1 MCGLLVFL
9 SCDGTADQSALA
21 AALDRLKHRGP
32 DETSMAAVDGVVFGF
47 TRLAIIDVALSHQP
61 AQYAGR
67 WTVVFNGELYNY
79 RELRAALGL
88 EHGATFATEGEAEVL
103 AAAFHHWGPAA
114 VQRLRG
120 MFAAVLW
127 DAQTQTLHAI
137 RDPFGIKPLYHLRT
151 PDGLYLAS
159 EKKALLPF
167 AGGAQRI
174 GTAALS
180 HYLTLQYVPEPATL
194 HPAVHRLPAG
204 HALTCKPGEEPRLQ
218 RYSHLAF
225 RPEPRPAAE
234 AIAAIR
240 AALRDSVR
248 AHLQS
253 EVPLGAFLSS
263 GVDSSAIVALAREQR
278 PGLRAYTAGFD
289 DQRYSEIE
297 DAAETAA
304 ALGVHLTP
312 TLVRD
317 EDVIEALP
325 SIVWHLDDPVAD
337 PAIVPLYFLCRTA
350 AKDVTVVLSGE
361 GADELFGGYEIYRE
375 PASLARV
382 ADLPDPVRRGLRAV
396 AEVIP
401 EGVRGKSFLQRATT
415 PIGQRYYG
423 NARIFG
429 PEEKARLMRGPAD
442 PHTTVT
448 SPLYRAAAGLDDIS
462 AMQYIDVHTWL
473 PGDILTKADRMSMA
487 HSLELRVPFLDP
499 AVWAAAASLPPE
511 LKISPHATKHALRE
525 AVRGLL
531 PEVVVNRRKLGFP
544 TPTRVWLRGPI
555 GEWAADMMA
564 AADVDHL
571 IDIAHVQRLLAAHR
585 KGGADHSRK
594 IWTVLMFCLWYG
606 QQSAAASLSITYP
619 AAHNLHSGLCQRDIT
634 PERRALSGC

>member
-1 MCGLLVFL
+1 MFL
-9 SCDGTADQSALA
+9 SGDGTADPSALA
-21 AALDRLKHRGP
+21 AALDRLRHRGP
-32 DETSMAAVDGVVFGF
+32 DETSLVVCSQATQTSTLETWSAPGGFGVVFGF
-47 TRLAIIDVALSHQP
+47 TRLAIIDVAHSHQP
-61 AQYAGR
+61 VQYAER
-67 WTVVFNGELYNY
+67 WTVVFNGELYNF
-79 RELRAALGL
+79 RELRTALQR
-88 EHGATFATEGEAEVL
+88 EHGASFATEGEAEVL
-103 AAAFHHWGPAA
+103 AAAYHYWGPAA
-114 VQRLRG
+114 VRRLRG

-127 DAQTQTLHAI
+127 DEHTGTLHAI

-167 AGGAQRI
+167 AGGARRI

-204 HALTCKPGEEPRLQ
+204 HALTCRPGEEPVLQ
-218 RYSHLAF
+218 RYFQIAL
-225 RPEPRPAAE
+225 RPAPRPAAE

-240 AALRDSVR
+240 DALRDSVH

-263 GVDSSAIVALAREQR
+263 GVDSSAVVALAREKH
-278 PGLRAYTAGFD
+278 PNLRAYTAGFD
-289 DQRYSEIE
+289 DARYSEIE
-297 DAAETAA
+297 AAAQTAA
-304 ALGVHLTP
+304 ALGVHLTA
-312 TLVRD
+312 TVVRD

-325 SIVWHLDDPVAD
+325 RIVWHLDDPVAD

-350 AKDVTVVLSGE
+350 ARDVTVVLSGE

-375 PASLARV
+375 PAALARV
-382 ADLPDPVRRGLRAV
+382 AGLPDPVRRGLRAV
-396 AEVIP
+396 AEVMP

-429 PEEKARLMRGPAD
+429 PAEKAVLMRGPAD

-448 SPLYRAAAGLDDIS
+448 SPLYAAAAGLDDIS
-462 AMQYIDVHTWL
+462 AMQYVDLHTWL

-487 HSLELRVPFLDP
+487 HSLELRVPFLDR
-499 AVWAAAASLPPE
+499 AVWAAAAGLPPE

-525 AVRGLL
+525 AVRDLL
-531 PEVVVNRRKLGFP
+531 PPAVVDRRKLGFP

-555 GEWAADMMA
+555 GEWAAETMA
-564 AADVDHL
+564 TADVDHL
-571 IDIAHVQRLLAAHR
+571 IDVAHVQRLLAAHR
-585 KGGADHSRK
+585 KGGPDHSRK
-594 IWTVLMFCLWYG
+594 IWTVLMFCLWYA
-606 QQSAAASLSITYP
+606 QQPAAAMLPVT
-619 AAHNLHSGLCQRDIT
+619 AVHTRL
-634 PERRALSGC
+634 